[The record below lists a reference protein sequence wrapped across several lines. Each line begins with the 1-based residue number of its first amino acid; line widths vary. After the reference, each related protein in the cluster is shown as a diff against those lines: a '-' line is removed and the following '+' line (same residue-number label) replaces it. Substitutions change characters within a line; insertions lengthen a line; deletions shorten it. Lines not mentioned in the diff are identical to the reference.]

1 MLPHRSFVKYCPD
14 KVFKI
19 DPVTD
24 NVVVDDPLLATE
36 FNDQMVGRKVA
47 DTGRRVMEFGMSRLS
62 TETSCRHSCNRR
74 YHRLDRYQP
83 ELTYCAILI
92 CLQSRL
98 SGSRRFTFG

>member
-1 MLPHRSFVKYCPD
+1 MKYCPD

-47 DTGRRVMEFGMSRLS
+47 DTGRRVMEFGKPRCFKRGRMPAVMPS
-62 TETSCRHSCNRR
+62 T
-74 YHRLDRYQP
+74 L
-83 ELTYCAILI
+83 
-92 CLQSRL
+92 
-98 SGSRRFTFG
+98 